1 MDGGITQ
8 IEIDQRIY
16 DLYDEYC
23 HGRIDRRSFLAQA
36 SVVTVGG
43 LAMAQALMPRY
54 ANAQTISF
62 TDERIKGTYVTYPS
76 PGGTSGQMRG
86 YLVQPKGNGPF
97 PVVLVIHENRG
108 LNPHIRD
115 VTRRMA
121 LAGYLA
127 FGVDLLSPEGGTPA
141 DEDKARDMIAALDR
155 PATLARAVA
164 AVAFLA
170 AHPASTGNVGAVG
183 FCWGGGLVNLL
194 AEASPELKAG
204 VAYYGMQPPLDRVPD
219 IKAALLLHYAG
230 LDNRVNEG
238 IAAYEDALAKAGKD
252 YAVYV
257 YEGAN
262 HAFNN
267 DANPA
272 RYDAKAAELAWTRT
286 SAFLARHL
294 GVPPPVE
301 T

>member
-1 MDGGITQ
+1 M
-8 IEIDQRIY
+8 DQRII
-16 DLYDEYC
+16 DLYDRFT
-23 HGRIDRRSFLAQA
+23 HGQIGRREFMDRLATLLGSAAAAMAMLPMLTNDYARAAIVEEDDARLDASTASFDVGGA
-36 SVVTVGG
+36 SV
-43 LAMAQALMPRY
+43 
-54 ANAQTISF
+54 S
-62 TDERIKGTYVTYPS
+62 
-76 PGGTSGQMRG
+76 G
-86 YLVQPKGNGPF
+86 YLVRAKRVDARRPA
-97 PVVLVIHENRG
+97 VLVIHENRG

-252 YAVYV
+252 YTVYV